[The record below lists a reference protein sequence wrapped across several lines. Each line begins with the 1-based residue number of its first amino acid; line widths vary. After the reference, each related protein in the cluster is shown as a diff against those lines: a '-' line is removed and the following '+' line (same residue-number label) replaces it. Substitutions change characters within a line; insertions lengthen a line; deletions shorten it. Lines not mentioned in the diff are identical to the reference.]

1 MSQESVYIP
10 ETELESFKKSFN
22 EVIIA
27 LAAKFDSKLDEL
39 DKTMES
45 YEKQLAILATGF
57 AEQAVFI
64 EALISQIQFS
74 SNDERKV
81 FHDSV
86 AEARKRMFEIMKEGA
101 SAVVANDNPRLASAI
116 ENVVDSKSSD
126 TPA

>member
-45 YEKQLAILATGF
+45 YEKKLAILATGF
-57 AEQAVFI
+57 A
-64 EALISQIQFS
+64 
-74 SNDERKV
+74 
-81 FHDSV
+81 
-86 AEARKRMFEIMKEGA
+86 
-101 SAVVANDNPRLASAI
+101 
-116 ENVVDSKSSD
+116 
-126 TPA
+126 